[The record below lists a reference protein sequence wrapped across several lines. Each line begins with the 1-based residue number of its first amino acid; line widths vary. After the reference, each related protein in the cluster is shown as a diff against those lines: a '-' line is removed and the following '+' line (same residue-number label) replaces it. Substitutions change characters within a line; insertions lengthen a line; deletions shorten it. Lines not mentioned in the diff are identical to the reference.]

1 MNQDEAI
8 KLGREF
14 WEEQYRKG
22 IANRDK
28 AIRLIMRDMKGM
40 EPDNILEEFATL
52 QVNDALRAYRKWIDE
67 TFTNTQLL

>member
-52 QVNDALRAYRKWIDE
+52 QVNDALRAYRQWIDE
-67 TFTNTQLL
+67 TFTNTKML